1 MLASILV
8 EFESNPFEPRLA
20 RSSPVYDTVQCTAA
34 HAKSIAPGLRKLIEK
49 SAFCDGALRKLEK
62 ILAED
67 INMRALFGTTQAIDI
82 IQGGVKS
89 ATTLISIVVYVT
101 HEYLSERFA

>member
-1 MLASILV
+1 MLAAILV
-8 EFESNPFEPRLA
+8 EFESNPFKPHLA

-34 HAKSIAPGLRKLIEK
+34 HAKSISPSLRNLVEK
-49 SAFCDGALRKLEK
+49 SAYCDGALKKLEK

-67 INMRALFGTTQAIDI
+67 ISMRSLFGTTQAIDI

-89 ATTLISIVVYVT
+89 KFHLHLNIV
-101 HEYLSERFA
+101 